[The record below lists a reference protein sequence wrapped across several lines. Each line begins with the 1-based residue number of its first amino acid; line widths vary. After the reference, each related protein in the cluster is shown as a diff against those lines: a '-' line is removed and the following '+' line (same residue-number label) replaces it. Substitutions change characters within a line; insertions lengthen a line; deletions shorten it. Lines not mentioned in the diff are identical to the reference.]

1 MFMGF
6 LVYLRALRLPFLTGS
21 LFPVAVATALA
32 YFTEHTWN
40 FRFFLLTAL
49 GVAGLQLGAN
59 LINDYYDSFGS
70 DPLNLNVTPF
80 SGGSRVIQN
89 REMSPMQVRA
99 LAYLFLTLGVACGL
113 ALIYLGRPWVALVG
127 LLGLAAA
134 LGYSVSPVQLMS
146 GGLGE
151 CLIFLA
157 FGPLL
162 TWGAYYVQ
170 SGRLSLLGAMVSL
183 PLAFLITA
191 IIWINEFPD
200 LEADMAAAKRHLVAR
215 LGLKLSRWVYA
226 ALMLAPFASL
236 LVLIELFHLPDLI
249 IAGLAPLPLAVRAVR
264 LAWRT
269 PPTDPEFVTA
279 QALTIQTHFF
289 TGLSLTLA
297 LLYAAWWR

>member
-1 MFMGF
+1 MGF
-6 LVYLRALRLPFLTGS
+6 LVYLRAVRLPFLTGS

-32 YFTEHTWN
+32 YLTDHTCN
-40 FRFFLLTAL
+40 CRFFLLTAL
-49 GVAGLQLGAN
+49 GVAALQLGAN

-89 REMSPMQVRA
+89 REMSPAQVRA
-99 LAYLFLTLGVACGL
+99 LACLFLALGVACGL
-113 ALIYLGRPWVALVG
+113 SLIYLGRPWVALVG

-134 LGYSVSPVQLMS
+134 LGYSASPLQLMS

-151 CLIFLA
+151 LLIFLA

-170 SGRLSLLGAMVSL
+170 TGRLSLLGAMVSL

-200 LEADMAAAKRHLVAR
+200 VEADMAAAKRHLVAR
-215 LGLKLSRWVYA
+215 LGLSWSRWVYG

-236 LVLIELFHLPDLI
+236 LVLIELFGLPDLI

-269 PPTDPEFVTA
+269 PPTDPEFVAA

-297 LLYAAWWR
+297 LLYAAWRR